1 MLIKKACKSD
11 WVLKLIKRCF
21 FQLTLPILYISE
33 SCICIK
39 MKINFALLY
48 GASKGVMNALIEI
61 KINFLFSHF
70 FMCAFL
76 GKTKKCEN
84 FHTTFKL
91 IFIFCPGLRR

>member
-33 SCICIK
+33 SCICIE

-70 FMCAFL
+70 FMCASKGFM
-76 GKTKKCEN
+76 KA
-84 FHTTFKL
+84 FKAFMKPFEAL
-91 IFIFCPGLRR
+91 QRSVKIKI